1 MSRTRD
7 LGNLG
12 EAEVARLL
20 RGRGCTLLASQ
31 WRCRYG
37 ELDLVAREK
46 KGTICFVEVKLRK
59 DSAMAEAREFV
70 TPAKQRKVRTAA
82 MYYLMENPTEKQ
94 PRFDVMEVYAPQ
106 GQETRRPVIR
116 HWPNAF

>member
-37 ELDLVAREK
+37 EVDLVAAQTIPRSELMRIWEEFK
-46 KGTICFVEVKLRK
+46 STVGGALPYVLIGAGLLVVLIIAYVILNIVHNRRRKGVKFRK
-59 DSAMAEAREFV
+59 
-70 TPAKQRKVRTAA
+70 
-82 MYYLMENPTEKQ
+82 
-94 PRFDVMEVYAPQ
+94 
-106 GQETRRPVIR
+106 
-116 HWPNAF
+116 